1 VTTAPGQGTVVEARL
16 PLTRP
21 GGVEVGSVSLPRVLV
36 VDDHAMLRK
45 ALVELLAQDG
55 FGVAGEAADGADAVA
70 LAKQLEPD
78 VVLMDLRMPVLGGL
92 DATRLI
98 KDACP
103 AIQVVLLTAF
113 ESPALQQQAEDAGCF
128 AYLVKGAPPVTI
140 RQLLRQA
147 ADCRRSLLPPAGSA
161 PVDA

>member
-1 VTTAPGQGTVVEARL
+1 MIRPRL
-16 PLTRP
+16 
-21 GGVEVGSVSLPRVLV
+21 LV
-36 VDDHAMLRK
+36 VDDHEMLRTT
-45 ALVELLAQDG
+45 LVDLLVQAG
-55 FGVAGEAADGADAVA
+55 FEVVGQAADGADAVA

-113 ESPALQQQAEDAGCF
+113 ESPALEQQAEEAGCF
-128 AYLVKGAPPVTI
+128 AYLVKGGPPGD
-140 RQLLRQA
+140 LRLTLHQA
-147 ADCRRSLLPPAGSA
+147 MAWRRSLLPPAGSP

>member
-1 VTTAPGQGTVVEARL
+1 
-16 PLTRP
+16 
-21 GGVEVGSVSLPRVLV
+21 VEVGSVIRPRVLV
-36 VDDHAMLRK
+36 VDDHAMLRE
-45 ALVELLAQDG
+45 ALVELLVQAG
-55 FGVAGEAADGADAVA
+55 FDVAGEAADGADAVA

-103 AIQVVLLTAF
+103 ATQVVLLTAF

-128 AYLVKGAPPVTI
+128 AYLVKGAPPGTI
-140 RQLLRQA
+140 RLVLHQA
-147 ADCRRSLLPPAGSA
+147 VACRRSLLPPAGSA
-161 PVDA
+161 PVDT